1 MITDLFPAT
10 LLTQLNKLS
19 RFFVWRRKPLH
30 DSIAEALQS
39 ADARHDVMTQAYQHT
54 LARLEI
60 LIQTHAQLTEQQ
72 TCTTAELESTR
83 QALLGVQHSLEQ
95 SQDKQRKDQ
104 EQAKLSFDTLSTRHD
119 QLVQEYNNVE
129 AARQVLEQQLKQTR
143 QGLLDCSQALESLQQ
158 GHTRILHELE
168 QTRSS
173 FEDLSTR
180 HAQLGQERDHLEA
193 SGQVLEHSLELT
205 RVELQGS
212 TAANESLQQSLAQ
225 HQQTHAELAENF
237 QALQQRHGDTW
248 IRFQLISR
256 LLAARPQ
263 DSASLT
269 RFRELLATDYMAF
282 AEVESSLAAEAKA
295 LTLLQSIEQ
304 ELALLVSFPDI
315 SERTIV
321 GIIGGFSSGKS
332 EFINS
337 FIDDPQV
344 RLAVGLKPVTAI
356 PSYVLAAD
364 ECMIRGYS
372 ASGGHIDLDVDFYKN
387 VSHAFI
393 SSFSFDLKSLMP
405 FMCVGVQMRPEC
417 FSDICFIDTPGYNPP
432 STAAE
437 HSQGDRRTAVQFS
450 QQADSIIWLIGLDSN
465 GTVPDSDMEFIQQIG
480 VEGRSVYVV
489 LTKADLKAT
498 EDIDDILEEVQE
510 RLDDEGIQIDG
521 ISAYSSTLRKEV
533 AYRKEP
539 LLEHFARINRPG
551 NTRKSLER
559 RLSEVFAMYDE
570 AIQADI
576 AALHAQ
582 KVAINR
588 LRLDCLEFGGQEVYE
603 RMRDS
608 IDKLTH
614 SLGTSLFKEEVV
626 RDNFTTMFAKL
637 MRGRS
642 KETRTHVDTSQLE
655 AWLKESRRLHEA
667 FSEAIQQTAAAV
679 ETSKREQ

>member
-10 LLTQLNKLS
+10 LHTQLDKLS
-19 RFFVWRRKPLH
+19 RFFVWRRRPLH
-30 DSIAEALQS
+30 DSIVEALQS
-39 ADARHDVMTQAYQHT
+39 ADARHDAITQAHLHT
-54 LARLEI
+54 VARLEA
-60 LIQTHAQLTEQQ
+60 LIQTHAQLTELQAS
-72 TCTTAELESTR
+72 TAAELDSTR
-83 QALLGVQHSLEQ
+83 QALFGAKHSLEQ
-95 SQDKQRKDQ
+95 SQIKQQQDQ
-104 EQAKLSFDTLSTRHD
+104 EQAKLRFDALSTQHTL
-119 QLVQEYNNVE
+119 LVQERDQLE
-129 AARQVLEQQLKQTR
+129 STRSALEQ
-143 QGLLDCSQALESLQQ
+143 
-158 GHTRILHELE
+158 I
-168 QTRSS
+168 
-173 FEDLSTR
+173 
-180 HAQLGQERDHLEA
+180 
-193 SGQVLEHSLELT
+193 LELT
-205 RVELQGS
+205 RVELLAS
-212 TAANESLQQSLAQ
+212 TEANESLQQSLAQ
-225 HQQTHAELAENF
+225 HQQTHAELADNF

-248 IRFQLISR
+248 TRFELISR

-263 DSASLT
+263 DSAGLT

-282 AEVESSLAAEAKA
+282 AESESSLAAEAKA

-315 SERTIV
+315 RERTIV
-321 GIIGGFSSGKS
+321 SIVGGFSSGKS

-337 FIDDPQV
+337 FIDDQQV

-356 PSYVLAAD
+356 PSYVLATD
-364 ECMIRGYS
+364 KRTIRGYS
-372 ASGGHIDLDVDFYKN
+372 ANGGHIELDVDFYKN

-393 SSFSFDLKSLMP
+393 SSFSFDLKNLMP
-405 FMCVGVQMRPEC
+405 FMCVGVQMKSES

-465 GTVPDSDMEFIQQIG
+465 GTVPDSDLEFIQQIG

-489 LTKADLKAT
+489 LTKADLKAE
-498 EDIDDILEEVQE
+498 EDIDDILEEVQD
-510 RLDDEGIQIDG
+510 RLDDEGIQIEG
-521 ISAYSSTLRKEV
+521 ISAYSSTLHEEV

-551 NTRKSLER
+551 NARKSIER

-576 AALHAQ
+576 AALQAH
-582 KVAINR
+582 KTAING

-603 RMRDS
+603 RMRES

-614 SLGTSLFKEEVV
+614 CMSTSLLEEEVV
-626 RDNFTTMFAKL
+626 RDSMVARFANWAW
-637 MRGRS
+637 GGGT
-642 KETRTHVDTSQLE
+642 ETRTHANTSQPE

-679 ETSKREQ
+679 ETS

>member
-10 LLTQLNKLS
+10 LLTQLEKLS
-19 RFFVWRRKPLH
+19 RFFVWRRKSLH

-39 ADARHDVMTQAYQHT
+39 ADARHDAMTQAYQNT
-54 LARLEI
+54 LARLEA

-72 TCTTAELESTR
+72 TCTNSELESTR
-83 QALLGVQHSLEQ
+83 QSLLAAQHSFEQ
-95 SQDKQRKDQ
+95 SQVKQRHDQ
-104 EQAKLSFDTLSTRHD
+104 EQAKLSFDALSTRHE
-119 QLVQEYNNVE
+119 QLIQECRNVE
-129 AARQVLEQQLKQTR
+129 AARLALEQQLEQTR
-143 QGLLDCSQALESLQQ
+143 QELHERTQALELLQQ
-158 GHTRILHELE
+158 RFT
-168 QTRSS
+168 
-173 FEDLSTR
+173 
-180 HAQLGQERDHLEA
+180 
-193 SGQVLEHSLELT
+193 
-205 RVELQGS
+205 
-212 TAANESLQQSLAQ
+212 Q
-225 HQQTHAELAENF
+225 HQQTHAELADAF
-237 QALQQRHGDTW
+237 QELQERHGDTW
-248 IRFQLISR
+248 TRFQLISR

-263 DSASLT
+263 ESAGLT

-282 AEVESSLAAEAKA
+282 AEKESSLAAEAKA

-315 SERTIV
+315 RERTIV
-321 GIIGGFSSGKS
+321 GIVGGFSSGKS

-364 ECMIRGYS
+364 ERMIRGYS

-405 FMCVGVQMRPEC
+405 FMCVGVQMRPES
-417 FSDICFIDTPGYNPP
+417 FSNICFIDTPGYNPP

-437 HSQGDRRTAVQFS
+437 HSHGDRRTAVQFS

-465 GTVPDSDMEFIQQIG
+465 GTVPDSDLEFIQQIG
-480 VEGRSVYVV
+480 VEGRSMYVV
-489 LTKADLKAT
+489 LTKADLKAE
-498 EDIDDILEEVQE
+498 EDIDDILEEVQN

-521 ISAYSSTLRKEV
+521 ISAYSSTLREEV
-533 AYRKEP
+533 AYRNEP

-551 NTRKSLER
+551 NARKSLER

-614 SLGTSLFKEEVV
+614 SINRSPVKEEVA
-626 RDNFTTMFAKL
+626 RDSITGGLSKL
-637 MRGRS
+637 LATFFRS
-642 KETRTHVDTSQLE
+642 SATWGADAKETLIDVDTSQPE

-679 ETSKREQ
+679 ET